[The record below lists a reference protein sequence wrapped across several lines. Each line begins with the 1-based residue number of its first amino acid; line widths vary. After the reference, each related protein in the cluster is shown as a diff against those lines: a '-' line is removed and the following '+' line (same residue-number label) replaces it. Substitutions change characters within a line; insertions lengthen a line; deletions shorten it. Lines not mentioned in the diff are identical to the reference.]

1 METSDLYQKMKEE
14 NIHYINHE
22 LLFTRGA
29 IVHYN
34 NITAIVVDDK
44 QVQPRYE

>member
-1 METSDLYQKMKEE
+1 MKTSDLYQKMKEH

-29 IVHYN
+29 IVHYHN
-34 NITAIVVDDK
+34 VTAIVVDNK
-44 QVQPRYE
+44 QVKTRRK

>member
-1 METSDLYQKMKEE
+1 MIRDDLYRKMKEE

-34 NITAIVVDDK
+34 NITAIVIDDK
-44 QVQPRYE
+44 QVQTRRE

>member
-1 METSDLYQKMKEE
+1 MIRNDLYQKMKEE

-29 IVHYN
+29 IVHYH

-44 QVQPRYE
+44 QVKTRSE